1 MGLLQST
8 VSYNSKTL
16 FSVMQLVLMG
26 WRNGLWFRDL
36 CIDRIPPQVRR
47 GGHSATLSDE
57 FSWVMLPVRRSVS
70 LVCECVSMPDLWPSD
85 DWWMILIAVTDT
97 CFLRRCTAIG
107 YRYTTNAYHCQLPS
121 ADFWGLHFPVSYSH
135 DRSPAFCVMP
145 MTDEYSV
152 SLYVCVVFVVL
163 AFFLPCCPVL

>member
-1 MGLLQST
+1 MQQQLMGLLQST

-57 FSWVMLPVRRSVS
+57 FSWVMLPARRTVS

-97 CFLRRCTAIG
+97 CFLRRCTAIAIPQM
-107 YRYTTNAYHCQLPS
+107 RTTVSCHLLIFEAYISLYHI
-121 ADFWGLHFPVSYSH
+121 V
-135 DRSPAFCVMP
+135 
-145 MTDEYSV
+145 MTDHRRSV
-152 SLYVCVVFVVL
+152 LCRWRMSILFRCTSVLYLWF
-163 AFFLPCCPVL
+163 